1 MVSGCQRRLGPRS
14 GVPER
19 ELADLLQSAEGD
31 DAQGRAT
38 ENESQ
43 RSEVDDPVASG
54 HGRHTIKYAERP
66 NQCPWVAQG
75 PSSYEFADARFFPRQ
90 SPVSF
95 RILVTDDIDADGVA
109 LLSAEPSFQVDEV
122 PTLPPAELLERIG
135 DYDAFVGRSA
145 TRVTE
150 ELLRRATKL
159 RVVGRAGVGVD
170 NIALEAAT
178 ALGIAVI
185 NAPAGNT
192 VAVAELFFGT
202 LIGLLRHL
210 PQAATTMRDGKWDRS
225 RLLGTE
231 LKGKTLVIVG
241 VGRIGGEIATRAL
254 AFGMDVGGY
263 DPYVGEERFRS
274 LKIRRFATLEEALDV
289 ADIVTVHTPLTE
301 ETEGLLGRR
310 ELARLKNG
318 AIAINMARGG
328 IIEEAALVQALESGQ
343 LRGAIVDAFT
353 KEPLA
358 PDHPLRRAPNTLLTP
373 HIGASS
379 MEAQRNVAVDAC
391 AAVRDALL
399 HDELSR
405 SINVA
410 GAGTGGWR
418 EIQPALLVARRAAA
432 VARAILADRG
442 VRAVQR
448 ISLRCGEELVGA
460 SAALLA
466 SAAAGVLEG
475 VIEVERLNL
484 INARALAEA
493 RGIELSC
500 SESGALGPFGVQVSL
515 SGAMQELAVA
525 GVAPEGQAG
534 RLTRIGGFH
543 IDVAPRDTLVILTN
557 NDVPGVIGRV
567 GTLLGDAGVNI
578 AEYHQARLAQGG
590 EALAAI
596 SVDGTVGAGVRESLL
611 NLPDISSATVVHFR
625 GV

>member
-1 MVSGCQRRLGPRS
+1 MPVR
-14 GVPER
+14 VY
-19 ELADLLQSAEGD
+19 SAYGLP
-31 DAQGRAT
+31 A
-38 ENESQ
+38 
-43 RSEVDDPVASG
+43 P
-54 HGRHTIKYAERP
+54 
-66 NQCPWVAQG
+66 CC
-75 PSSYEFADARFFPRQ
+75 
-90 SPVSF
+90 PVSLPHPAPLPTPVSY

-109 LLSAEPSFQVDEV
+109 LLTAEPSFVVDEV

-135 DYDAFVGRSA
+135 DYDAIVGRSA
-145 TRVTE
+145 TRITE
-150 ELLRRATKL
+150 PLLKRATRL

-170 NIALEAAT
+170 NIALDAAT

-202 LIGLLRHL
+202 LIGLIRHL
-210 PQAATTMRDGKWDRS
+210 PEAATSMRAGNWDRS

-231 LKGKTLVIVG
+231 IKGKTLVIVG

-254 AFGMDVGGY
+254 AFGMDVAGY

-274 LKIRRFATLEEALDV
+274 LKVRRLATLEEGLDV
-289 ADIVTVHTPLTE
+289 ADVLTVHTPLTE
-301 ETEGLLGRR
+301 ETEGMIGRR
-310 ELARLKNG
+310 ELARLKSG

-328 IIEEAALVQALESGQ
+328 IIEEVALVQVLESGQ
-343 LRGAIVDAFT
+343 LRGAIIDAFG

-358 PDHPLRRAPNTLLTP
+358 ADHPLRSAPNTLLTP

-379 MEAQRNVAVDAC
+379 AEAQRNVAVDAC

-399 HDELSR
+399 HNELSR

-410 GAGTGGWR
+410 GAGMGDWR
-418 EIQPALLVARRAAA
+418 ELQGALFVTRRAAA

-448 ISLRCGEELVGA
+448 LSLRCGPELAGA
-460 SAALLA
+460 AAALLA

-475 VIEVERLNL
+475 AVEVERLNL

-500 SESGALGPFGVQVSL
+500 SESGSLGPFGVQVSV
-515 SGAMQELAVA
+515 SGGMQEIAVA
-525 GVAPEGQAG
+525 GVAPEGSAG

-543 IDVAPRDTLVILTN
+543 VDVAPRDTLVILTN
-557 NDVPGVIGRV
+557 HDVPGVIGRV

-590 EALAAI
+590 EALAAV
-596 SVDGTVGAGVRESLL
+596 SVDGSVGAGVREALL
-611 NLPDISSATVVHFR
+611 ALPDITSATVIHFR
-625 GV
+625 GA